1 MRRARVPIAL
11 CGLALVVTSAS
22 AEGGWVLWSRPC
34 DVAAQT
40 CTGKWERRQVF
51 EAERWCRAARTA
63 AVNQAFTPEGQKLVR
78 ERGTIREFQCFPE
91 SADPREP
98 KPQ

>member
-1 MRRARVPIAL
+1 MPRLLVPLVL
-11 CGLALVVTSAS
+11 CGLALAS
-22 AEGGWVLWSRPC
+22 SLGAAEGSWVLWSRPC
-34 DVAAQT
+34 SVADQT
-40 CTGKWERRQVF
+40 CTGKWERRQVY

-78 ERGTIREFQCFPE
+78 ERGMVSDFQCLPE

-98 KPQ
+98 KPK